1 MKLLNRII
9 KFALLFAAI
18 LALIGVAFTLLY
30 GEKIEQYMLKNIR
43 EKSLTEIAVKDINF
57 SVFENFPYASV
68 KLTDVLILATEANQN
83 DTLLYVNQG
92 YLQFNIFNLISKNR
106 KLSKIVLLESEL
118 NIKYDKKGNPN
129 FKIFKQSDQQEEK
142 IQLHQI
148 YFSNCLISYV
158 HQQKK
163 VDIKGKTNKV
173 LLQFDDNQQTKFLVK
188 GDLFIRNLWVG
199 KTDYIHKKQSKV
211 DAEFAINDGVF
222 HIKNSNISI
231 EDVNFKL
238 DGNIQNREVDLNIK
252 AKNQQLKSV
261 MLHTPEKFKSIY
273 KTYTLEGNLNCNG
286 KIKGTISKTSSPHFN
301 MDFDFSN
308 AEFKLKEN
316 PFHLSALQLSG
327 NIDNGRSNNF
337 EQTLIKVKNCYAKT
351 GNGTVSGSFQLK
363 NLNNYFLTADINS
376 NLDLAEVNHLF
387 KSTPFFNMKGKLIA
401 NTKYS
406 GSLAFSSK
414 MKNHFLL
421 ADHLSD
427 VQLKDVEFHYKKFPL
442 LFSFP
447 NLKGQ
452 IIDDTLKLENSEIT
466 IADSDFKFN
475 GSISKFIPYLLEAS
489 PKISVEGEMTSVYL
503 KFDELMSI
511 KDMNT
516 EQTKSISTLPNWLEL
531 DVQTTIDQ
539 LSYQYF
545 VAEQIQAGIEYSNF
559 TLKAKKVKMNTLNGQ
574 ITGEAKFY
582 ERPYNYLQLFTSA
595 HLEKINIRNL
605 FTGFQNF
612 GQDFI
617 QDKHIKGEGTADIQ
631 LQSSWNPGFQ
641 FDPDKLQLNSHLI
654 IEKGELISFAPLL
667 NLSSYVSVDEL
678 KDVKFSTLENTIKI
692 GNNNINIPAME
703 IKSSALSVFISGTH
717 SFNNDIDYQ
726 IKLLLSELISKNA
739 RKRNTNLDKQLL
751 VEDDGLG
758 RTTLYLKMDGTV
770 DDPNIYF
777 DKIRIKEKIKTEI
790 KKEKEEIKKI
800 VKEDVL
806 NQKTNSTKKQ
816 GQTEVIIEWEDE

>member
-1 MKLLNRII
+1 MKLLIRII

-43 EKSLTEIAVKDINF
+43 EKSLTEIAVKDVNF

-106 KLSKIVLLESEL
+106 KLSKIVLLDSEL
-118 NIKYDKKGNPN
+118 NIKYDKEGNPN

-163 VDIKGKTNKV
+163 VDIKGKTDKV
-173 LLQFDDNQQTKFLVK
+173 LLQFDDNQQTNFLVK
-188 GDLFIRNLWVG
+188 GDLFMRNLWVG

-222 HIKNSNISI
+222 HIKNSNIAI
-231 EDVNFKL
+231 EDVNFNL
-238 DGNIQNREVDLNIK
+238 DGNIQNSEVDLNIN

-273 KTYTLEGNLNCNG
+273 KTYTLEGILNCNG
-286 KIKGTISKTSSPHFN
+286 KIKGTISKTSNPHFN
-301 MDFDFSN
+301 MGFDFSN
-308 AEFKLKEN
+308 ANFKLKEN
-316 PFHLSALQLSG
+316 PFHLSSLQLSG
-327 NIDNGRSNNF
+327 NIDNGRANNF
-337 EQTLIKVKNCYAKT
+337 EQTLIKVKNCSAKT
-351 GNGTVSGSFQLK
+351 GNGTLSGSFQLK
-363 NLNNYFLTADINS
+363 NLNHYYLTTDINS
-376 NLDLAEVNHLF
+376 NLDLAEINHLF

-406 GSLAFSSK
+406 GHLAFSTN

-421 ADHLSD
+421 ANHLSD
-427 VQLKDVEFHYKKFPL
+427 VQLKDVEFQYKKFPL

-452 IIDDTLKLENSEIT
+452 IINDTLKLENSEIT

-475 GSISKFIPYLLEAS
+475 GSISKFITYLLEAS
-489 PKISVEGEMTSVYL
+489 PKISVEGEMASVYV
-503 KFDELMSI
+503 KFDELMRV
-511 KDMNT
+511 KDMND
-516 EQTKSISTLPNWLEL
+516 EQTKSISTLPNWLEV

-545 VAEQIQAGIEYSNF
+545 VAEQIEAGIEYSNF

-582 ERPYNYLQLFTSA
+582 ERPYNYLKLFTSA

-612 GQDFI
+612 GQEFI

-726 IKLLLSELISKNA
+726 IKLLLSELISKKA

-806 NQKTNSTKKQ
+806 NQKTDSTKKQ
-816 GQTEVIIEWEDE
+816 EQPEVILEWEDE